1 MAATKYF
8 NYVFGQSGD
17 KSAIPD
23 IAPLDGSVSYQSG
36 WGPFYALQL
45 GVDPDALPI
54 PRPQSNQLAFDMTTA
69 IQQYQQI
76 GIPNFI
82 LSSQTDG
89 AGPFPYAKWSWCIY
103 DILDGNGPQP
113 YQSLVN
119 ANVTT
124 PPSSSWQ
131 LMTYPVSGT
140 LLQDAKYTWVADTGA
155 ANAII
160 ALLTPA
166 VIALVPGM
174 RFSVKIIATNTGPT
188 TIVVNALG
196 AVNVSKRTVLG
207 LAALVGQE
215 LLINVTYDFLYDGT
229 VFEVLNPSDL
239 ITYSSGVYYDGTGSP
254 YTLPNLTATP
264 LIFNQVDRVDP
275 YGVIT
280 QLVSS
285 SPVNTFTVNKSGRY
299 QLTGNIFTAFGADG
313 TMQIDIY
320 INGVDAFRICEIYGH
335 DPADIL
341 SDNFSVELSLTSG
354 QYIQL
359 YATPH
364 LSSSDA
370 TLLGSTNGEF
380 TVFQLKYVGN

>member
-166 VIALVPGM
+166 VLALVPGM
-174 RFSVKIIATNTGPT
+174 RFSVKVIAPNTGAT
-188 TIVVNALG
+188 TMVVNALG
-196 AVNVSKRTVLG
+196 AVNVSKRTPLG
-207 LAALVGQE
+207 LSALQGGE
-215 LLINVTYDFLYDGT
+215 LLTGITYDFLYDGT
-229 VFEVLNPSDL
+229 VIELLNPATSVFMGAKAIL
-239 ITYSSGVYYDGTGSP
+239 TGGSQAIGSGSSSVVNAGTASYDNFGLYDGANKFTAKVAGYYRCGMVTVLSAGTTSGDLAIGFQVNGSTVLEFMSLYLGAPGGSTG
-254 YTLPNLTATP
+254 A
-264 LIFNQVDRVDP
+264 P
-275 YGVIT
+275 YGAQDMYLNAGDFV
-280 QLVSS
+280 QPFLVNASGATVTVTTIVS
-285 SPVNTFTVNKSGRY
+285 TF
-299 QLTGNIFTAFGADG
+299 A
-313 TMQIDIY
+313 
-320 INGVDAFRICEIYGH
+320 
-335 DPADIL
+335 
-341 SDNFSVELSLTSG
+341 
-354 QYIQL
+354 
-359 YATPH
+359 
-364 LSSSDA
+364 
-370 TLLGSTNGEF
+370 
-380 TVFQLKYVGN
+380 YVGSN